1 LSLLLICGSSCVR
14 IFVETVFGGSAVIVF
29 PMVVVVSV
37 SDRSFSPKEIDGVLD
52 REEVHRASSQN
63 VRLVLG
69 VDGIPGILENSI
81 LFYLSL
87 TNKEPFILI
96 NKLNKKLQV

>member
-1 LSLLLICGSSCVR
+1 MSLLLICGSSFVR

-69 VDGIPGILENSI
+69 VDGVAGILEKSNFF
-81 LFYLSL
+81 FYLSL

-96 NKLNKKLQV
+96 NKLI